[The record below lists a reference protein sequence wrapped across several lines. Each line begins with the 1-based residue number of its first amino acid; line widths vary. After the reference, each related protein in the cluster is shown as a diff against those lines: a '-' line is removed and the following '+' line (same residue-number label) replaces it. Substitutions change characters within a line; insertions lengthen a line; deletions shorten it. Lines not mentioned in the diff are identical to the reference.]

1 MMKKAKIRLL
11 VTIIGMF
18 IMCFSL
24 LIGCSGQKLSS
35 NFNEDEVREATE
47 DIIMLINEQDSE
59 GLRELCTV
67 QMKEGLTDDTLK
79 QVYEIIGESGTF
91 EKIQEVSM
99 ASKTNKDNDEE
110 LAVVVAKTKYENK
123 SFTFTI
129 SFTKQMKLAG
139 LYIK

>member
-1 MMKKAKIRLL
+1 
-11 VTIIGMF
+11 
-18 IMCFSL
+18 
-24 LIGCSGQKLSS
+24 
-35 NFNEDEVREATE
+35 
-47 DIIMLINEQDSE
+47 
-59 GLRELCTV
+59 
-67 QMKEGLTDDTLK
+67 
-79 QVYEIIGESGTF
+79 
-91 EKIQEVSM
+91 M